1 MINLRDILSGIQVLK
16 FVGNEV
22 EITELVSLDS
32 NSMNS
37 NRLAWCSDKNV
48 QNLFQLESGNII
60 LSAKAFESV
69 KESCAAFESINW
81 IVVEQPR
88 QAFSTILKNH
98 FEEEEEIGV
107 IEKSAFIHPSVK
119 INADSSY
126 IGHHVTIEKKCQIG
140 IGVKIGHGTVIKAKT
155 IIGDHVSIG
164 SNCVIGGVG
173 FGYELDDTGN
183 YQVLPHI
190 GNVELHEHV
199 EIGNNVCIDRAVL
212 GSTILHENV
221 KVDNLVH
228 IAHGVE
234 IGKNSL
240 IIANAMIA
248 GSVKIGQNVWVAP
261 SSSIIQKVSIGDNSL
276 IGLSST
282 VLKNVEPSS
291 VMVGSPAK
299 KIKDR

>member
-60 LSAKAFESV
+60 LSAKAFDSV

-81 IVVEQPR
+81 IVVEHPR
-88 QAFSTILKNH
+88 QAFSIILKNH
-98 FEEEEEIGV
+98 FEEKEEWGLV
-107 IEKSAFIHPSVK
+107 EKSAVVHPSVE
-119 INADSSY
+119 IDTESIY
-126 IGHHVTIEKKCQIG
+126 IGNHVTIEKNCKIG
-140 IGVKIGHGTVIKAKT
+140 KGVRIGHGTIIKAKT

-173 FGYELDDTGN
+173 FGYEMDDSGN

-199 EIGNNVCIDRAVL
+199 EVGNNVCIDRAVL
-212 GSTILHENV
+212 GSTILHKNV

-248 GSVKIGQNVWVAP
+248 GSVKIGENVWVAP
-261 SSSIIQKVSIGDNSL
+261 SSSIIQKVTIGDDSL